1 MYFASGWVI
10 SLFIREAVVLPLT
23 TRYFQFLFC
32 SFPFRYLSRICSS
45 LLHSS
50 GDTVSPMK
58 VILLTN
64 VLNLAADY
72 GLIFGKFGLPE
83 MGLNGAAAATVLSRI
98 FQLSLFLYFVAAREP
113 FKIRL
118 RHLGLV
124 SFDTARS
131 LFRIAL
137 PAAMEAAVIHSG
149 FLVFFKIVASLGSL
163 PLATHHIAL
172 SIESLSFMFGVG
184 LAIAAAS
191 IVGQK
196 LGEGQPLGARFGA
209 NVALKKCLG
218 IMLGIGPLLLLFPAA
233 LIRLF
238 TSDPEII
245 RLGSTVLRIG
255 AFEQPFLGS
264 YMVLAGSL
272 RGAGDTMRPMLVA
285 ILGSWIF
292 RVPLVYFLAV
302 NCGLGLPGVWLGT
315 CLDWLFRAAAMF
327 VLFRRGKWLEKKV

>member
-1 MYFASGWVI
+1 MEYRKLGGTGLRISAI
-10 SLFIREAVVLPLT
+10 SLGTGGQWGGRVKEPEAKQIVAAALDGGINYIDTANIYGSWWDGKPLSEEILGKALVGIRE
-23 TRYFQFLFC
+23 
-32 SFPFRYLSRICSS
+32 
-45 LLHSS
+45 
-50 GDTVSPMK
+50 D
-58 VILLTN
+58 ILL
-64 VLNLAADY
+64 
-72 GLIFGKFGLPE
+72 
-83 MGLNGAAAATVLSRI
+83 
-98 FQLSLFLYFVAAREP
+98 
-113 FKIRL
+113 
-118 RHLGLV
+118 
-124 SFDTARS
+124 
-131 LFRIAL
+131 
-137 PAAMEAAVIHSG
+137 
-149 FLVFFKIVASLGSL
+149 GSK
-163 PLATHHIAL
+163 
-172 SIESLSFMFGVG
+172 GC
-184 LAIAAAS
+184 
-191 IVGQK
+191 QK

-218 IMLGIGPLLLLFPAA
+218 IMLGIGTLLFLFPAA